1 MTKEKMD
8 FTTVWQGNAAGK
20 GYMEAEHFNLD
31 IALPPY
37 YGGRGGEAEPK
48 GMLIA
53 SATACY
59 IMTLA
64 SFLSKSKIPVNDIKL
79 ATEATVR
86 SESDY
91 YLLHKVE
98 VVLENNADNRQ
109 KARADRLIIEADER
123 CPIGNLLKKT
133 GSTIEVEGK
142 VTLYSDS

>member
-1 MTKEKMD
+1 MRDNNERWIIDKKEMVVMTKEKMD

-64 SFLSKSKIPVNDIKL
+64 SFLSKSKKIGRASCRERVK
-79 ATEATVR
+79 TEGDA
-86 SESDY
+86 SAS
-91 YLLHKVE
+91 
-98 VVLENNADNRQ
+98 
-109 KARADRLIIEADER
+109 
-123 CPIGNLLKKT
+123 
-133 GSTIEVEGK
+133 
-142 VTLYSDS
+142 